1 MEESVKTVLCVS
13 VPRERVEEVRKKL
26 LKAGALDRTL
36 LMEKEK
42 DANEK
47 VIRVFLPLIFAPGEK
62 EGAKELLRKVG
73 VPVENMGGGSGG
85 GSDRGGGG
93 GRNSIFL
100 CEKSFEKKKE
110 KATTYKQVLSLP
122 PEVVDRLPSSFD
134 IIGDIAVI
142 RIPGETQQYAGEI
155 GEALLRFNP
164 HIKSVYMDLG
174 VAGDYRIRK
183 LVHLAGEK
191 RTHTVHV
198 EYGVKIV
205 VDLARAY
212 FSPRLAT
219 EHWRVATLV
228 DEGERVLD
236 MFTGVGPFALV
247 IGKHR
252 RPEIVYAV
260 DINPD
265 AIELLR
271 ESISLNRIANV
282 EPHVGDARKVAPG
295 LGVDR
300 VIMNLPHG
308 AEEFFPAAVSAL
320 RGTGT
325 VHLYTIIP
333 EGTLEEK
340 KNHLEE
346 KYEKYGARVVFSR
359 VVRPYAPHEVHAVF
373 DMEVV

>member
-1 MEESVKTVLCVS
+1 MEETAKTVLCVS

-26 LKAGALDRTL
+26 LKANALDRTL

-62 EGAKELLRKVG
+62 EEAKELLRKVG
-73 VPVENMGGGSGG
+73 VPVENRCGGSG
-85 GSDRGGGG
+85 SERGGGA

-100 CEKSFEKKKE
+100 CERRFEKKKE
-110 KATTYKQVLSLP
+110 KATTYKQLLSLP

-142 RIPGETQQYAGEI
+142 RIPGEAQQYAGEI
-155 GEALLRFNP
+155 GKALLRFSP

-191 RTHTVHV
+191 RTRTIHV

-228 DEGERVLD
+228 EEGERVLD

-252 RPEIVYAV
+252 KPEVVYAV
-260 DINPD
+260 DINPQ
-265 AIELLR
+265 AIDLLR

-282 EPHVGDARKVAPG
+282 EPHVGDARKVSPG

-333 EGTLEEK
+333 EGTLEK
-340 KNHLEE
+340 KKSHLEE

-373 DMEVV
+373 DIEIV